1 MEQVILAT
9 AEKLFLEKGFDGTST
24 TQIAKEAGCNQAL
37 VHYYFRTKENLFNSI
52 FETKFKSFFQ
62 NIFDTTQLT
71 NLSFLEKIKHISRTH
86 FDLLLENPQMPKLVI
101 NELSRRKENINILRD
116 RLHVLPE
123 QLFSLMNNEL
133 QEEIS
138 AGRVK
143 NITFIDIMISI
154 VSLNVT
160 LFFLKPVVSDVL
172 LLTDEQANQMLQH
185 RKEENVT
192 IILSYLKP

>member
-52 FETKFKSFFQ
+52 FETKFRTFFQ

-86 FDLLLENPQMPKLVI
+86 FDLLLANPQMPKLVI

-123 QLFSLMNNEL
+123 QLFSLMDNEL

-154 VSLNVT
+154 VSLNVA

-185 RKEENVT
+185 RKEENVN